1 MTSSARHVGSL
12 TAGESVFEGELGS
25 VRRVSADSLPIM
37 KRLSIKRLTLAPGAI
52 REPHWHANASELT
65 YCLAGELLVSI
76 LDDGSAFS
84 SFTLSAGEMFHVA
97 SGSLHHIE
105 SIGETEAELIVA
117 FRHERPEDFSLHGAF
132 GAMSDDV
139 LGNTYDLPAEAF
151 AAIPRSTA
159 AAYIVGRDGD
169 PVVPDRAG
177 FGDPHRFAVEA
188 QSAPVETPVGL
199 ARVARKQF
207 WPALEDISM
216 YSLRIAEDGMR
227 EPHWHPQTAEM
238 GYVHRGRARMTI
250 LDPDGTT
257 DTYELGFGDVYFVP
271 RAYPHQIEV
280 LGDEEIHFLVFF
292 DQPTPGDVGYRAAA
306 SAYSREVLAAT
317 LGIAPAD
324 LPALPDTRSD
334 PLIVGRI
341 NTLSSADPG
350 GG

>member
-25 VRRVSADSLPIM
+25 VRRVGADSLPIM
-37 KRLSIKRLTLAPGAI
+37 KRLSIKRLTLAPGAV

-65 YCLAGELLVSI
+65 YCLGGELLVSI

-84 SFTLSAGEMFHVA
+84 SFTLSVGEMFHVA

-105 SIGETEAELIVA
+105 NIGETEAELIVA

-159 AAYIVGRDGD
+159 AAYIVGRDGA

-188 QSAPVETPVGL
+188 QSAPVET
-199 ARVARKQF
+199 
-207 WPALEDISM
+207 
-216 YSLRIAEDGMR
+216 
-227 EPHWHPQTAEM
+227 
-238 GYVHRGRARMTI
+238 
-250 LDPDGTT
+250 
-257 DTYELGFGDVYFVP
+257 
-271 RAYPHQIEV
+271 
-280 LGDEEIHFLVFF
+280 HFLVFF

-341 NTLSSADPG
+341 NPLSSADPG